1 MSAWLSGRLE
11 QRRGPRVGAARA
23 STRPQRRPADF
34 QDLDSKPFGTF
45 ARALAGKS
53 WGSQAPT
60 PRDGLGTLCSRVISG
75 RAVMLK
81 FTLRSG
87 SVTPV

>member
-1 MSAWLSGRLE
+1 MFAWLSGRLE
-11 QRRGPRVGAARA
+11 QRRGRNVGPRISKTLTA
-23 STRPQRRPADF
+23 SPRRFRKNSRREESRQLSAN
-34 QDLDSKPFGTF
+34 
-45 ARALAGKS
+45 
-53 WGSQAPT
+53 
-60 PRDGLGTLCSRVISG
+60 PRDGLGALCSRVISG